1 RTGKLFLNWVTEE
14 VLHAV
19 IKNLFEFEAEMLDG
33 KPIYLHMGHLI
44 DRAGYH
50 KFKERV
56 LRGVTLNPEAM
67 VADRI
72 FWAEDQYVA
81 NIHVKAVQ

>member
-1 RTGKLFLNWVTEE
+1 M
-14 VLHAV
+14 

-50 KFKERV
+50 KFKARV

-81 NIHVKAVQ
+81 NMHVKAVQ